1 MAENVRAYNAE
12 DMKDAS
18 FAKDGMVLMDF
29 WAPWCGPCRML
40 APVIEELSEEIKDV
54 TFGKMNIDDNMEMA
68 IGLGIASIPTLIL
81 FKDGEAVERM
91 IGVQSGKVIQ
101 DMIDRHR

>member
-1 MAENVRAYNAE
+1 MAENIKIYNAE
-12 DMKDAS
+12 DMENED
-18 FAKDGMVLMDF
+18 FARENLVLVDF

-40 APVIEELSEEIKDV
+40 APVIEELAEEVNNV

-81 FKDGEAVERM
+81 FKNGVAAERM
-91 IGVQSGKVIQ
+91 IGVQSKNAILE
-101 DMIDRHR
+101 MIERNR